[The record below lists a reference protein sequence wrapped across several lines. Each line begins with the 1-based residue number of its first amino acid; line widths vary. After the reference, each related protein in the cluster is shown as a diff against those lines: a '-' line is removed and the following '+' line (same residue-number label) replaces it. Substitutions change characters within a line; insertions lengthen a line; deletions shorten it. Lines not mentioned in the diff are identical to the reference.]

1 MKLNEF
7 ASCNRKIILSILKRE
22 YQFTLISEL
31 VDMAPMQGFVPIS
44 GKRQSW
50 EELRKEVNLYALS
63 IFGQSY
69 INLNLLCELGQ

>member
-1 MKLNEF
+1 
-7 ASCNRKIILSILKRE
+7 
-22 YQFTLISEL
+22 
-31 VDMAPMQGFVPIS
+31 MAPMQGFVPIS

-69 INLNLLCELGQ
+69 INLNLL